1 LGYDASINQMPWYN
15 PLLLVVAFCGAA
27 GAAVPAATL
36 DIHAPDSVSGFWGRF
51 FIIEKASRIAGWITS
66 EDKTSDYKITGIHAS
81 GETRFRAIVYVPGCA
96 LQAVDLAISEPRN
109 YQYSFRCV
117 LIPLTQIQGTVLQP
131 GGALMHDVT
140 VEAKYVANWAPAF
153 FQYDD
158 GTATEIPL
166 GDKATF
172 NGQNKFSLQIP
183 DLAKDKLASSADHPG
198 EIRIYVRDNAVGSVA
213 DQLRLTSD
221 NPAVPVSRLG
231 GIPISALSDNGAVLR
246 FCETESLISHDSY
259 GFAVRDDSARPCVP

>member
-1 LGYDASINQMPWYN
+1 MNQMAAYWFKTF
-15 PLLLVVAFCGAA
+15 LLLAFCGWALAA
-27 GAAVPAATL
+27 EATGPAATL

-81 GETRFRAIVYVPGCA
+81 QDTRFRAIVYVPGCA
-96 LQAVDLAISEPRN
+96 LQTVDLAIAEARN
-109 YQYSFRCV
+109 YQYSFRCL
-117 LIPLTQIQGTVLQP
+117 LIPQTQIQGTVLQP
-131 GGALMHDVT
+131 GGSLLHDVT
-140 VEAKYVANWAPAF
+140 VEAKYVATWAPAF

-158 GTATEIPL
+158 GTTTEIPL

-183 DLAKDKLASSADHPG
+183 DLSKDKLATSADHPG
-198 EIRIYVRDNAVGSVA
+198 EIRIWVRDNENGQVA
-213 DQLRLTSD
+213 DQLRLTSND
-221 NPAVPVSRLG
+221 PAKPVSRMG

-246 FCETESLISHDSY
+246 FCETEALISHDSY
-259 GFAVRDDSARPCVP
+259 GFAVRDESAGRCAP